1 MRPRRL
7 AVPAVLLLI
16 LCSLAAC
23 SNQGTASSPVNF
35 PSGARIT
42 VAMVTHGQAFDPFWA
57 LVQKGAQTAASQFNV
72 KLEYQSP
79 NTTDPQAQAA
89 MITQAAAQKPAAMV
103 VTIPDPA
110 VLASPIR
117 QVSSAGIPVVVVNV
131 GDGVYQ
137 SVGALTFVGQPDYQ
151 AGEQAGKVMAA
162 VGVRKALCVIH
173 EAQNTALI
181 DRCAGFTKQLSAS
194 GGTVQTLHVNGAQ
207 LHQAQ
212 SAIEQALKRD
222 HEHQWGTRDG
232 HHRVRG
238 RRRRPSDPERLRAGQ
253 IRHVRRLLRRPDRG
267 AERPAA
273 VRDRSAAFPGRL
285 RCGAGC
291 SVRGPVRPAPVSAD
305 LHGAELRHQGQRGQG
320 RAAVQEHRDP
330 AIPGRLPAMSCCA
343 GAGPTAVIRNPV
355 PHDTRRWR

>member
-7 AVPAVLLLI
+7 AVPAVLVLI

-23 SNQGTASSPVNF
+23 SNPGTASSPVNS

-151 AGEQAGKVMAA
+151 AGVQAGKVMAG

-173 EAQNTALI
+173 EAQNTALT
-181 DRCAGFTKQLSAS
+181 DRCAGFSKQLSAS

-212 SAIEQALKRD
+212 SAIEQALQRD
-222 HEHQWGTRDG
+222 HSINGVLATGIIGFEAVGGALQTLNDFGRVKFGTFD
-232 HHRVRG
+232 V
-238 RRRRPSDPERLRAGQ
+238 S
-253 IRHVRRLLRRPDRG
+253 
-267 AERPAA
+267 
-273 VRDRSAAFPGRL
+273 
-285 RCGAGC
+285 
-291 SVRGPVRPAPVSAD
+291 SAD
-305 LHGAELRHQGQRGQG
+305 LT
-320 RAAVQEHRDP
+320 AVQNGQLLFVIDQQPFLEGYMAVQVAAFEVRYGQHP
-330 AIPGRLPAMSCCA
+330 YQPIYTGPSFVTKANAAKVAQLYKNTGIPLFQGGYPQ
-343 GAGPTAVIRNPV
+343 
-355 PHDTRRWR
+355 